1 MDNYSKCKRFFH
13 IVAKRCGGEIV
24 ESKTTNSIYL
34 KVSGKTIR
42 LSDHT
47 TNQQTD
53 AAGFVSIIVPDNKSD
68 MFALMLN
75 GNSSMSIVNY
85 KRIKDLVNTFSNI
98 PHAFGC
104 KIVNEYNVENVVK
117 DVKSEGTVLGIP
129 KEMFNEN
136 QLRIITQTAK
146 KVASENNV
154 RFKL

>member
-1 MDNYSKCKRFFH
+1 M
-13 IVAKRCGGEIV
+13 VAKRCGGEIV

-42 LSDHT
+42 LSDHA

-68 MFALMLN
+68 MFALMMN

-104 KIVNEYNVENVVK
+104 NVENVVK